1 MTKLI
6 SEQIRS
12 RPDFS
17 YGTRP
22 YYKKHT
28 WRVALVQPHWRE
40 SDKNLLQEIWYRN
53 RCIEEYLKHNET
65 GSYKT
70 RADRSYFVYLS
81 KPESI
86 QWIIDNY
93 NSQIEYINGP
103 VNTKHQDILLND
115 LTVVTRP
122 RLWYKKFRYKIMSTR
137 YGERDQ
143 EIFEEMQNFCI
154 DSFEHGEYKLND
166 TFRNNVVAENFNY
179 KIESKEFITKKMEFT
194 AQSNG
199 ETAKTAFD
207 STLEKLSK
215 QLRRYKRK
223 IKNSKHNDNF
233 LKSNV
238 LDAQFQIINEP
249 PSGVFINKENNSQE
263 PLIFA
268 ELDTE
273 IEELTVVDAL
283 ENMKL
288 GNASALMFRNSKHS
302 GLNMIYKRE
311 DGLIGWVDPR
321 GNRELTKV

>member
-1 MTKLI
+1 EFMNFKIFGKQVKVGQSFTKYAELNLI
-6 SEQIRS
+6 DAVTKFFPNAVSSIVS
-12 RPDFS
+12 VS
-17 YGTRP
+17 
-22 YYKKHT
+22 KKN
-28 WRVALVQPHWRE
+28 
-40 SDKNLLQEIWYRN
+40 KIFY
-53 RCIEEYLKHNET
+53 
-65 GSYKT
+65 
-70 RADRSYFVYLS
+70 
-81 KPESI
+81 
-86 QWIIDNY
+86 II
-93 NSQIEYINGP
+93 I
-103 VNTKHQDILLND
+103 VLH
-115 LTVVTRP
+115 
-122 RLWYKKFRYKIMSTR
+122 
-137 YGERDQ
+137 
-143 EIFEEMQNFCI
+143 
-154 DSFEHGEYKLND
+154 
-166 TFRNNVVAENFNY
+166 
-179 KIESKEFITKKMEFT
+179 ITKKMEFT

-199 ETAKTAFD
+199 ETAKIAFD
-207 STLEKLSK
+207 TTLEKLSK

-223 IKNSKHNDNF
+223 IKNSKHNDNS

-283 ENMKL
+283 EKMKL